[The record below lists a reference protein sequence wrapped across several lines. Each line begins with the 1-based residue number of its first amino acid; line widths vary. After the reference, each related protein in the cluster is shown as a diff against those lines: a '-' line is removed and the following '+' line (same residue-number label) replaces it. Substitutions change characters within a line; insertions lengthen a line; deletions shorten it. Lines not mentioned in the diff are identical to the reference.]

1 MKYIKAKIT
10 KLLVDFLEND
20 YRRINH
26 ALNVLEQAEIIL
38 KTKKNYDED
47 IIIACSLLHDIGIK
61 QSEKEYGYNNS
72 KTQEQFGPQEAENL
86 LKKID
91 FPEDKIMKVKEII
104 GNHHSPSRYNYV
116 ELEILKEADRI
127 VNLNEKEP

>member
-1 MKYIKAKIT
+1 MKYIKAKII
-10 KLLVDFLEND
+10 KLLVDFFEND

-26 ALNVLEQAEIIL
+26 GLNVLVQAEMIL
-38 KTKKNYDED
+38 KTKENYDED

-61 QSEKEYGYNNS
+61 QSEIKFGYNNGN
-72 KTQEQFGPQEAENL
+72 TQEQFGPNEAENL
-86 LKKID
+86 LNKID
-91 FPEDKIMKVKEII
+91 FPKDKILKVKEII
-104 GNHHSPSRYNYV
+104 GNHHSPSKYNYI